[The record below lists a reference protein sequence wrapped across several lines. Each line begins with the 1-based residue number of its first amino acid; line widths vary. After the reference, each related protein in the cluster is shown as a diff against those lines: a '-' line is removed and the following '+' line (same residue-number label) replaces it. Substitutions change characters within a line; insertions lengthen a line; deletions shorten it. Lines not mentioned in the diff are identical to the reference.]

1 MIYLIDTQIL
11 IWYQLNSEKLNP
23 EILVLLRDVGNTV
36 YVSAISLFEIA
47 IKQKIGKLPALDMT
61 IASLSELIIQDGF
74 TLLEIKTAHLAAYAD
89 IPLMLEH
96 RDPFDRLLLATA
108 FCEII
113 PIISADQ
120 NFAQY
125 RKHPPKPTYQTQA

>member
-11 IWYQLNSEKLNP
+11 IWYQLNSEKLNS
-23 EILVLLRDVGNTV
+23 EICALLKDADNTI

-47 IKQKIGKLPALDMT
+47 IKQKIGRLPGLDMS
-61 IASLSELIIQDGF
+61 IANLSDLIIQDGF
-74 TLLEIKTAHLAAYAD
+74 TLLELKTAHIAAYAD
-89 IPLMLEH
+89 IPLMSEH

-108 FCEII
+108 FCENT

-125 RKHPPKPTYQTQA
+125 QPQIQLVMNR

>member
-23 EILVLLRDVGNTV
+23 GIFSLLKDAENTI

-47 IKQKIGKLPALDMT
+47 IKQKIGKLPGLDT
-61 IASLSELIIQDGF
+61 SIANLSDLIIQDDF
-74 TLLEIKTAHLAAYAD
+74 TLLELKTVHIAAYAD
-89 IPLMLEH
+89 IPLMPEH

-108 FCEII
+108 FCEKI

-125 RKHPPKPTYQTQA
+125 QPQIQLVVNR